1 MNRAL
6 DHDRFE
12 LRPQGPYSLAASI
25 QFLEGFTPAGR
36 PSTGVTDA
44 LDLAFVADG
53 GHDVAGVRVRA
64 DGEVVVGEVFGA
76 ADGDVVRAQVARIL
90 SLDVDGRGF
99 AAVGERDPVIGRLL
113 ARFPGLRPVCFCSP
127 YEAGAWALL
136 SHRVRMTQA
145 ARIKNRIA
153 EEFGPVVEIAGTP
166 HHAFPAPADL
176 ASLPTIPG
184 VAERKA
190 NYLRHLARAAADGQ
204 LDAARLRAMPATEA
218 LADLKSLPGIGD
230 FSAQLIL
237 LRGAGAPDELPTHEP
252 RLARAIARAYGLAE
266 PAAPDEIAALTDRWR
281 PYRTWASFLLRA
293 DFEDERA

>member
-1 MNRAL
+1 MPMNR
-6 DHDRFE
+6 FE
-12 LRPQGPYSLAASI
+12 IQPQGPYSLAASI

-36 PSTGVTDA
+36 ERTGATAD

-53 GHDVAGVRVRA
+53 GNDVAGVRVRA
-64 DGEVVVGEVFGA
+64 DGDAVVGEVYGT
-76 ADGDVVRAQVARIL
+76 ADADVVRAQVARIL

-99 AAVGERDPVIGRLL
+99 PAVGERDPIIGRLQ
-113 ARFPGLRPVCFCSP
+113 ARYPGLRPVCFYSP

-153 EEFGPVVEIAGTP
+153 EEFGSVVAIAGTP
-166 HHAFPAPADL
+166 HSAFPAPADL
-176 ASLPTIPG
+176 AQVATIPG

-190 NYLRHLARAAADGQ
+190 NYLRHLARAAVDGQ
-204 LDAARLRAMPATEA
+204 LDAVRLRAMPATEA
-218 LADLKSLPGIGD
+218 LADLKTLPGIGD

-237 LRGAGAPDELPTHEP
+237 LRGAGAPDELPSHEP
-252 RLARAIARAYGLAE
+252 RLARAIARAYGLDE
-266 PAAPDEIAALTDRWR
+266 PAAPAEVAALTDRWR

-293 DFEDERA
+293 DFED